1 MRSETDDAEL
11 ELYRDLIDYPESFED
26 GFNYTTIIGAFF
38 VGFVMMPAA
47 IYLSLVVGIHLG
59 PAAEWTTIILFTEV
73 ARRSFVTLR
82 KQEIYVLYYVAGGLA
97 VTGAFSGPVWN
108 QYLLQ
113 SEAAR
118 GFGIADSIPHWVAPA
133 RNSLGII
140 ERNLL
145 HPDWWLRWPAALQIL
160 LMGQILARLNWF
172 GAGYTIFRIT
182 SDIERLPF
190 PFAPITAQGCLALAE
205 ASSKTETWRWRTF
218 SIGAMIGLVF
228 GSLYVGI
235 PAITGAMLAEP
246 LQLIPIPFIEL
257 TRNTEGIMPA
267 TPVGI
272 ATDIGNVIHGFIV
285 PFWAQVG
292 SLAMTC
298 ATFVVNPILYYNKI
312 LVHWKPGLGTIQTQF
327 ANQVDFYLSLGI
339 GTSFAVA
346 FIGFASVYRSIMAQR
361 RRRREHPEAH
371 RIFEPPADR
380 GDFSIWIAV
389 GLFVVSTLGYIILS
403 RLLVPRF
410 PWGWFFFFGFVY
422 TPFQSY
428 IDARMHGLTGQ
439 WVQIPMVKQAVILG
453 SRYRGIDIWFAP
465 IPSFDHGRRCEMFR
479 VVELTGTRFTSI
491 IKAELLILPIITIC
505 SMLFWQFL
513 WRLAPI
519 PSVAYPYANI
529 MWPLQALQE
538 CIWVS
543 ATSERSQMFWQAIKY
558 NVILGGF
565 GGAIAGYM
573 ILWQLRAPVLLIYGV
588 IRGMGHMPHWT
599 IPQFAGALLSRY
611 YFEKRFGRKRWKQ
624 YATVLSAGYAC
635 GMGLIG
641 MGSVAIAMVQK
652 SVSLLPY

>member
-1 MRSETDDAEL
+1 M
-11 ELYRDLIDYPESFED
+11 DYPESFEE
-26 GFNYTTIIGAFF
+26 GFNYTTVIGAFF

-47 IYLSLVVGIHLG
+47 IYLSLAIGIHLG
-59 PAAEWTTIILFTEV
+59 PAAEWTTIILFTEI

-118 GFGIADSIPHWVAPA
+118 GFGIADSIPHWVVPP
-133 RNSLGII
+133 RNSPGII

-145 HPDWWLRWPAALQIL
+145 HTDWWLRWPAALQIL
-160 LMGQILARLNWF
+160 LMGQILSRLNWF
-172 GAGYTIFRIT
+172 GAGYTLFRIT

-235 PAITGAMLAEP
+235 PALTGAMLTQP
-246 LQLIPIPFIEL
+246 LQLIPIPFIDL
-257 TRNTEGIMPA
+257 TRNTEGVLPA

-272 ATDIGNVIHGFIV
+272 ATDIGNIIHGFVV

-292 SLAMTC
+292 SLVMTC
-298 ATFVVNPILYYNKI
+298 ATFVVNPLLYYQKV
-312 LVHWKPGLGTIQTQF
+312 LATWRPGMETIQTQF
-327 ANQVDFYLSLGI
+327 ANSIDFYLSLGI

-346 FIGFASVYRSIMAQR
+346 FIGFYSVYRGVREAR
-361 RRRREHPEAH
+361 RRRRE
-371 RIFEPPADR
+371 EPAAARAFRPPTDR
-380 GDFSIWIAV
+380 GDFSIWIAI
-389 GLFVVSTLGYIILS
+389 GLFVASAIGYILLS
-403 RLLVPRF
+403 RSLVPRF
-410 PWGWFFFFGFVY
+410 PWLWFVFFGFIF

-428 IDARMHGLTGQ
+428 IDARMIGLVGQ
-439 WVQIPMVKQAVILG
+439 HVQIPMVRQAVILG

-465 IPSFDHGRRCEMFR
+465 IPSFDHGTRAGMFR

-491 IKAELLILPIITIC
+491 IKAELLILPIIVVC

-513 WRLAPI
+513 WRLAQI
-519 PSVAYPYANI
+519 PSVAYPYANR

-538 CIWVS
+538 CLWVS
-543 ATSERSQMFWQAIKY
+543 ATSDRAQWFWYAIRYKII
-558 NVILGGF
+558 VGGF
-565 GGAIAGYM
+565 AGAILAY
-573 ILWQLRAPVLLIYGV
+573 IALWHLRMPTLLIYGV

-599 IPQFAGALLSRY
+599 IPQFAGALISRY
-611 YFEKRFGRKRWKQ
+611 YFEKRFGRRRWKQ